1 MNYQMMKLILTLIVA
16 IFIPYSVP
24 QLALTQ
30 ESSESQESSEIPT
43 APDTETPKDT
53 SDPEEP
59 YTRIPPAPNTGTPND
74 TSDPGGTRTE
84 SDRIASC
91 QGKQK
96 SITSLTGNEIKE
108 LTVSNYPS
116 FWFYVPY
123 TADEIGYLEFVLED
137 SRAEKIVYQT
147 RIHLSQEAGVMEVA
161 LPNQSQ
167 YALEQDKN
175 YTWYLKGSCNSEA
188 EPDIALSGW
197 IKRIPLESQ
206 LQEQLQSG
214 SQQYEVYLQNK
225 ILYDAVTV
233 LAKQYQ
239 SQPESPQIKNA
250 WIALLNRLGLM
261 QIADKPIVDLRLEPI
276 TRSTTSSPIE

>member
-1 MNYQMMKLILTLIVA
+1 MYYQMMKLILTLIVA
-16 IFIPYSVP
+16 IFIPYFVP

-30 ESSESQESSEIPT
+30 ENSESQETQENSELS
-43 APDTETPKDT
+43 PDTETPRDS

-59 YTRIPPAPNTGTPND
+59 YTRIPPAPNTGTPEGEGNA
-74 TSDPGGTRTE
+74 DPGGTRTE
-84 SDRIASC
+84 RDRIASC
-91 QGKQK
+91 QGKQQ

-161 LPNQSQ
+161 LPNESQ

-175 YTWYLKGSCNSEA
+175 YTWYLKG
-188 EPDIALSGW
+188 
-197 IKRIPLESQ
+197 
-206 LQEQLQSG
+206 
-214 SQQYEVYLQNK
+214 
-225 ILYDAVTV
+225 
-233 LAKQYQ
+233 
-239 SQPESPQIKNA
+239 
-250 WIALLNRLGLM
+250 
-261 QIADKPIVDLRLEPI
+261 
-276 TRSTTSSPIE
+276 